1 MRPHLDGSAAPSARA
16 ELREGPRGLP
26 LVGDAL
32 AFMRGPL
39 RYTEALHRLGDFVHV
54 RLAGLDVFQC
64 TDPELVEQVL
74 VTAARSFGR
83 DPFLLSLRELL
94 GQGLLTSEGDFWLRQ
109 RRLSQP
115 AFHRDRIQ
123 VYGRMMAE
131 RARHFADTL
140 PVGEELDVHARSME
154 LTLDIVA
161 RALFAADVSAHIPTV
176 TAAMEVITERYAS
189 KLLMALPR
197 LMRLPFWPWSRR
209 FAEQVR
215 ALDGVLYALIEQR
228 RTSTGDDL
236 LGLLLSARDEDG
248 SRMSDDQVRDEVVTL
263 FLAGHETTALALTF
277 SLLLLARHPEAE
289 AALVAELRG
298 VLGDRPPEPEDLPRL
313 RFTEAVVLES
323 LRLYPPAWSMGRS
336 VRSPVALGGVTL
348 VPGQTVWLSPWV
360 MHRDP
365 RWFPEPLR
373 FRPER
378 WLEGEGPGTS
388 GAGAPTGSGEGLRRR
403 LPRCAYLPFGAGQRM
418 CIGHSFAMTEAVLVL
433 ATWAQRFRFL
443 VREPRRLELLTSVTL
458 RPKGGLRARI
468 EPRQRLA

>member
-1 MRPHLDGSAAPSARA
+1 MRPHPDGTAASSARA
-16 ELREGPRGLP
+16 ALVEGPRGLP
-26 LVGDAL
+26 LIGDAL
-32 AFMRGPL
+32 SFMRSPL
-39 RYTEALHRLGDFVHV
+39 RYMEALHRTGDFVRV

-74 VTAARSFGR
+74 VTSAKSFGR
-83 DPFLLSLRELL
+83 DLFLLSLRELL
-94 GQGLLTSEGDFWLRQ
+94 GEGLLTSEGDFWLRQ

-115 AFHRDRIQ
+115 AFHRDRIHA
-123 VYGRMMAE
+123 YGRMMAE

-140 PVGEELDVHARSME
+140 PLDTELDVHARFME

-161 RALFAADVSAHIPTV
+161 RALFSADVSAHIPTV
-176 TAAMEVITERYAS
+176 TTAMEVFTARYAS

-197 LMRLPFWPWSRR
+197 LARLPIWPASRR

-215 ALDGVLYALIEQR
+215 ALDRVLYALIEQR
-228 RTSTGDDL
+228 HKSSGDDL
-236 LGLLLSARDEDG
+236 LGLLLAARDEDG
-248 SRMSDDQVRDEVVTL
+248 SRMSDEHVRDEVVTL

-277 SLLLLARHPEAE
+277 SLLLLSRHPEAE
-289 AALVAELRG
+289 AALVAELRE

-313 RFTEAVVLES
+313 RFTEAVVLEG
-323 LRLYPPAWSMGRS
+323 LRLYPPAWSLGRS
-336 VRSPVALGGVTL
+336 VRSPVSLGGVTL
-348 VPGQTVWLSPWV
+348 LPGQTVWLSPWV
-360 MHRDP
+360 MHRDA
-365 RWFPEPLR
+365 RWFPEPQR

-378 WLEGEGPGTS
+378 WLQGES
-388 GAGAPTGSGEGLRRR
+388 GGSGGSGGEGLRRR

-468 EPRQRLA
+468 ERR